1 MRFKKCNK
9 HDLEMKEIYK
19 LVNKLVK
26 DKKLKFEFYNSIKDL
41 DLLQCYY
48 NKKADTIEFRFR
60 DVIGENIQELK
71 LIMNQ
76 IEKN

>member
-60 DVIGENIQELK
+60 DVMGEDIQELK

>member
-60 DVIGENIQELK
+60 DVMGENIQELK

>member
-9 HDLEMKEIYK
+9 HDLEMKEIYE
-19 LVNKLVK
+19 LVNKLVE
-26 DKKLKFEFYNSIKDL
+26 DKKLKFEFYNSIQEI

-60 DVIGENIQELK
+60 DVMGENIKELQ
-71 LIMNQ
+71 LIMHQ
-76 IEKN
+76 MGKD